1 MNGMKDMPTLSLPAT
16 GVSSGE
22 GTSIRPHPMMHITF
36 FWAKNREI
44 LFPGWPGSST
54 GKYVLVL
61 FSIFSFAF
69 LVEFLSHSNLAK
81 KGSCLVAVGL
91 VHTLRTGLVYM
102 VMLAVMSFDVGV
114 FLVAVAGHAFGFMVF
129 GTWIFKKPPIAG
141 DKSSDL
147 SPMIR
152 V

>member
-22 GTSIRPHPMMHITF
+22 GTSIRPHPMMHMTF

-54 GKYVLVL
+54 T
-61 FSIFSFAF
+61 
-69 LVEFLSHSNLAK
+69 K

-91 VHTLRTGLVYM
+91 VHTLRTRLVYM

>member
-54 GKYVLVL
+54 GRNHDSQEVIR
-61 FSIFSFAF
+61 S
-69 LVEFLSHSNLAK
+69 LSNE
-81 KGSCLVAVGL
+81 
-91 VHTLRTGLVYM
+91 T
-102 VMLAVMSFDVGV
+102 
-114 FLVAVAGHAFGFMVF
+114 
-129 GTWIFKKPPIAG
+129 
-141 DKSSDL
+141 
-147 SPMIR
+147 
-152 V
+152 